1 MARLTSV
8 VIIRQRHPEFAQ
20 KSRSRR
26 FLAARWY
33 KNRASLRQMTQV
45 SYDTAGASYDEH
57 VEQHR
62 SWAARIGRRFRSFF
76 SVRGHP
82 KQAANDEVEAT
93 TPWPSAFSRGP
104 LGSTLVFKNHAALT
118 NGSKESRDDVGR

>member
-1 MARLTSV
+1 M
-8 VIIRQRHPEFAQ
+8 VIIRQRHPEFVQ
-20 KSRSRR
+20 KKSVTA
-26 FLAARWY
+26 FPAARWY

-45 SYDTAGASYDEH
+45 SYDTAGASYDEY
-57 VEQHR
+57 VEQDR

-76 SVRGHP
+76 SVRGRP
-82 KQAANDEVEAT
+82 KRAANAEVEAT
-93 TPWPSAFSRGP
+93 MPWRSAFTRGP